1 MLCITESIVT
11 KKDVYSNLGKYYGGW
26 SGAITGG
33 TGGFA
38 LSGGNPFGLIGGIIV
53 GDRIGEGIGEK
64 MATAGLKNP
73 KAAAD
78 FNNASDRIGY
88 LAKAYNDPTSA
99 ATIGNAGGSLAWIG
113 GRLSGYP
120 LPLPALMFGVGG
132 LGSKAHNAFSEK
144 GAKKLGYGIPG
155 RAAAFAFGPTAG
167 LIPPWKVAKN
177 K

>member
-11 KKDVYSNLGKYYGGW
+11 KKDVYSNLGKYYGRWG
-26 SGAITGG
+26 GVITGG
-33 TGGFA
+33 TGGFV
-38 LSGGNPFGLIGGIIV
+38 LSGGNPFGLLGGALIGG
-53 GDRIGEGIGEK
+53 GIGEGIGGK
-64 MATAGLKNP
+64 IATSGLRNP
-73 KAAAD
+73 NSAAD

-88 LAKAYNDPTSA
+88 LSKAYNDPTPNASL
-99 ATIGNAGGSLAWIG
+99 GNIGGSLAWLG

-144 GAKKLGYGIPG
+144 GAKKVGYGIPG
-155 RAAAFAFGPTAG
+155 RIASFAFGPTAG
-167 LIPPWKVAKN
+167 ALPPWKVARN